1 MEREE
6 ILKAIEEKYDKL
18 GVPVDAMLEG
28 LLWSTPITYW
38 DYIQTDALLGLQTPR
53 TTQPD
58 EMVFIMY
65 HQVNELLFK
74 MILWEIDQVAK
85 TIEVSADKFTMHLNR
100 ISRYFDMLSTSF
112 SVMADGMEKEQYLKF
127 RNTLT
132 PASGFQSAQYRK
144 IEFAST
150 ELINLIDAR
159 YRDSID
165 RNSSFKNAY
174 NHLYWQ
180 AAGKNYT
187 TGQKSTL
194 LNLFEKKYMGDFIDF
209 MEDYNTINLSLKF
222 KQLPKDIQLNPQL
235 IKAMR
240 HYDYTVNVKWVL
252 AHYNAAGKYLGGKEK
267 DLEAKALGYNLNF
280 AEPGN
285 IKVRNGFT
293 EVLDAATGFMCI
305 KKEVFYKVGGFDE
318 RFRIA
323 YEDIDFAHR
332 IHKGGFKTK
341 FIKDASACHPWRTLK
356 IEGNNWKPR
365 GFELSEL
372 KLFIKKHPDAK
383 NHNSPQVYLRH
394 LIRML
399 SMDMIKCLLIFKARG
414 LGVLLNQIVTT
425 TLALFITLQLKFDN

>member
-1 MEREE
+1 MKREE
-6 ILKAIEEKYDKL
+6 ILKAIEEKYDQL

-38 DYIQTDALLGLQTPR
+38 DYIQTDALLGLQIPR

-85 TIEVSADKFTMHLNR
+85 ETVVSADKFTMHLGR
-100 ISRYFDMLSTSF
+100 ISRYFDMLCSSF

-150 ELINLIDAR
+150 ELINLVDAR
-159 YRDSID
+159 YRKNID

-194 LNLFEKKYMGDFIDF
+194 LTLFEKKYLGDFINF
-209 MEDYNTINLSLKF
+209 MEDYTDINLSEKF
-222 KQLPKDIQLNPQL
+222 KQLPKKVQENEAL

-240 HYDYTVNVKWVL
+240 HYDYTVNVKWVM

-267 DLEAKALGYNLNF
+267 DLEA
-280 AEPGN
+280 
-285 IKVRNGFT
+285 
-293 EVLDAATGFMCI
+293 TGGSSWVNTCIQNI
-305 KKEVFYKVGGFDE
+305 KKEF
-318 RFRIA
+318 
-323 YEDIDFAHR
+323 
-332 IHKGGFKTK
+332 
-341 FIKDASACHPWRTLK
+341 FI
-356 IEGNNWKPR
+356 
-365 GFELSEL
+365 
-372 KLFIKKHPDAK
+372 
-383 NHNSPQVYLRH
+383 
-394 LIRML
+394 LI
-399 SMDMIKCLLIFKARG
+399 C
-414 LGVLLNQIVTT
+414 GVKRN
-425 TLALFITLQLKFDN
+425 